1 MFHLKN
7 IFLCDCSQTE
17 RKSPPLRK
25 KHICRPLHPHQNPRL
40 QKSFSLP
47 YFSPPP
53 KKNKFPSPTPAY
65 FQHTEQKSTAYNIV
79 LLKCGVKVKIQ
90 YSVFLCHNCFFVP
103 HFFINLVPRKKQLL
117 HLVEFELKFFFRPH
131 FSNTFSDVQKSPLR
145 FDFCTSSGGFH
156 PQMCQSV
163 FAARKPSTHLRI
175 DKISSQKQSFQ
186 RKLRQSAGR
195 WQ

>member
-7 IFLCDCSQTE
+7 IFLCDCSQTG

-131 FSNTFSDVQKSPLR
+131 FSNTFSVGRHFITTVLKINRQTKNN
-145 FDFCTSSGGFH
+145 
-156 PQMCQSV
+156 QS
-163 FAARKPSTHLRI
+163 K
-175 DKISSQKQSFQ
+175 KIVNLKYGKEANLYY
-186 RKLRQSAGR
+186 RTR
-195 WQ
+195 